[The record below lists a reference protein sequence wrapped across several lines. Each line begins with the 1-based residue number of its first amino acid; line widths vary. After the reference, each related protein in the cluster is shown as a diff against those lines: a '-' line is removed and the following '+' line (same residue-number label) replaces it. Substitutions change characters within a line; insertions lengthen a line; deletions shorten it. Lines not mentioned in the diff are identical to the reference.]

1 MSFLDKTD
9 LGASQDK
16 PSLSQRGRAGIEFL
30 GTVQKFSSGSVR
42 SKAREDF
49 ESDRDGKEMISAWRR
64 GGQNEHVEDLV
75 GRASSIARKYPT
87 YRLERFLQRYV
98 AEEVYLRGVPAVEE
112 RREQFER
119 MVPEVP
125 PENRLGTL
133 ELDDSV
139 EMPEYYDGVEWHL
152 EPGGW
157 DGYDLYGPFF
167 TYVAGPYIFK
177 HGGYAAV
184 EQGDDIIQQ
193 RVDVVKQLPKKK
205 YSRIYEPGC
214 GGLSTL
220 AAASKVFPEAELV
233 GSDLSELL
241 LKNGH
246 AMAQR
251 LGVDVSFKQRDARDT
266 GEDDE
271 SFDAVL
277 MYALMH
283 EMPKKAVI
291 DVFREAL
298 RILKPDGDL
307 VISDPPPFRA
317 VDPLQAAILDWDT
330 KHRGEPYFSE
340 ACSANWV
347 DELRALGYV
356 YVEEYALGDRGYPWV
371 TRAKKAV

>member
-1 MSFLDKTD
+1 MSFLSGDRLRAD
-9 LGASQDK
+9 NPA
-16 PSLSQRGRAGIEFL
+16 PSLSQRGRAGVEFL
-30 GTVQKFSSGSVR
+30 GAVQTFSSGSVR

-49 ESDRDGKEMISAWRR
+49 ESDPDGQEMMSAWRR
-64 GGQNEHVEDLV
+64 GGQNEPVADLV
-75 GRASSIARKYPT
+75 QRASSIARRYST

-112 RREQFER
+112 KREQFEELIS
-119 MVPEVP
+119 EVFP
-125 PENRLGTL
+125 QSGLGSL
-133 ELDDSV
+133 ELDESV
-139 EMPEYYDGVEWHL
+139 EVPEYYDGVEWHL

-193 RVDVVKQLPKKK
+193 RIDVVKQLPKTK
-205 YSRIYEPGC
+205 YGRIYEPGC

-220 AAASKVFPEAELV
+220 AAASKIFPDAELV

-246 AMAQR
+246 SMAQR
-251 LGVDVSFKQRDARDT
+251 LGIDVAFKQKDARET
-266 GEDDE
+266 GEGDE
-271 SFDAVL
+271 SVDAVL

-283 EMPKKAVI
+283 EMPADAAI

-298 RILKPDGDL
+298 RILKPGGDL

-340 ACSANWV
+340 ACSANWC
-347 DELRALGYV
+347 DELRSLGFV
-356 YVEEYALGDRGYPWV
+356 DVEEYALGERGYPWV
-371 TRAKKAV
+371 TRAQKPA